1 MNPMM
6 KRLTRKRLVRSSLGA
21 LLAVAVLVAGCD
33 VMDVSNPNSLVEEDI
48 QSPSS
53 AAGLKN
59 GVLNATMVATGWTYA
74 PLSTISDELYWNGS
88 YESFGIYNVGRV
100 TVENNE
106 ITVNTFPELSEA
118 RWLADN
124 GITQLEAFDQDG
136 ALTDPTILTK
146 VYIYSAL
153 VRITIA
159 DAFDNFVYSDRQEA
173 APPIGEDNMAQV
185 YDEAIAHLDAA
196 ASRAQSNGNTTL
208 EMQALGLRARA
219 KHAQGVWQ
227 KLNPPGSMPADPL
240 VNGTG
245 ATADAEA
252 ALALMEGDYKAQF
265 DYASAQV
272 NNYLAGQVNQRQEV
286 LIAEPFNDLKTGNPD
301 PRMTAIRADFLNTDR
316 YTENFSPFTWLSA
329 REMHLIIA
337 EEAVGTDDDRARTEL
352 NAVRALDGLP
362 PVEPSDDL
370 TAFIEHE
377 RRANLFLQGRRLN
390 DMYRFGSQSPDWL
403 PNEDAATR
411 PGTLLPIPDNEIL
424 ANPNL

>member
-1 MNPMM
+1 
-6 KRLTRKRLVRSSLGA
+6 
-21 LLAVAVLVAGCD
+21 
-33 VMDVSNPNSLVEEDI
+33 MDVSNPNSLVAEDI
-48 QSPSS
+48 QSPAS

-59 GVLNATMVATGWTYA
+59 GLINATMVAIGWTYA
-74 PLSTISDELYWNGS
+74 PLSTISDEMYWNGS

-100 TVENNE
+100 TVRNNE

-124 GITQLEAFDQDG
+124 AITQLETFEQND
-136 ALTDPTILTK
+136 ALSDPTILTK

-153 VRITIA
+153 TRITIA
-159 DAFDNFVYSDRQEA
+159 DAFDDFVYSDRQDP
-173 APPIGEDNMAQV
+173 APPIGAGNMSQV
-185 YDEAIAHLDAA
+185 YDEAIAHLDNAV
-196 ASRAQSNGNTTL
+196 SRAQSNGNTTL

-219 KHAQGVWQ
+219 KHAKGVWQ
-227 KLNPPGSMPADPL
+227 KLNPPGTTPADPL
-240 VNGTG
+240 VSGTG

-252 ALALMEGDYKAQF
+252 ALALMETDYKAQF

-286 LIAEPFNDLKTGNPD
+286 LIAEPFDDPKTGDDD
-301 PRMTAIRADFLNTDR
+301 PRAVAIRSDFLNTDQ

-337 EEAVGTDDDRARTEL
+337 EEAVGTDNDRARTEL
-352 NAVRALDGLP
+352 NTVRALDGLP
-362 PVEPSDDL
+362 DVLATDDL

-377 RRANLFLQGRRLN
+377 RRANLLLQGRRLN

-403 PNEDAATR
+403 PNEDAATQ

>member
-1 MNPMM
+1 
-6 KRLTRKRLVRSSLGA
+6 
-21 LLAVAVLVAGCD
+21 
-33 VMDVSNPNSLVEEDI
+33 
-48 QSPSS
+48 
-53 AAGLKN
+53 
-59 GVLNATMVATGWTYA
+59 
-74 PLSTISDELYWNGS
+74 
-88 YESFGIYNVGRV
+88 
-100 TVENNE
+100 
-106 ITVNTFPELSEA
+106 
-118 RWLADN
+118 
-124 GITQLEAFDQDG
+124 
-136 ALTDPTILTK
+136 
-146 VYIYSAL
+146 
-153 VRITIA
+153 
-159 DAFDNFVYSDRQEA
+159 
-173 APPIGEDNMAQV
+173 MAQV

>member
-1 MNPMM
+1 MI
-6 KRLTRKRLVRSSLGA
+6 KWLTRQRLVQHSVGA

-33 VMDVSNPNSLVEEDI
+33 VMDVSNPNSLVAEDI
-48 QSPSS
+48 ESPSS

-59 GVLNATMVATGWTYA
+59 GLINATMVATGWAYA
-74 PLSTISDELYWNGS
+74 PLSTISDEMYWNGS

-100 TVENNE
+100 TVRNNE

-124 GITQLEAFDQDG
+124 AITQLETFEGNDELD
-136 ALTDPTILTK
+136 DPTILTK
-146 VYIYSAL
+146 AYLYSAL
-153 VRITIA
+153 TRITIA
-159 DAFDNFVYSDRQEA
+159 DTFDDFVYSDRQES
-173 APPIGEDNMAQV
+173 APAIGATNMSRV
-185 YDEAIAHLDAA
+185 YDEAIAHLDLAV
-196 ASRAQSNGNTTL
+196 SRAQSSGNAML

-219 KHAQGVWQ
+219 KHAKGVWQ
-227 KLNPPGSMPADPL
+227 KLNPAGSTPSDPL
-240 VNGTG
+240 VSGTG

-265 DYASAQV
+265 DYAAAQV

-286 LIAEPFNDLKTGNPD
+286 LIAEPFDDLKTGEED
-301 PRMTAIRADFLNTDR
+301 PRAVAIRNDFLNTSQ

-329 REMHLIIA
+329 REMRLIIA
-337 EEAVGTDDDRARTEL
+337 EEAVGTDDNQARTEL
-352 NAVRALDGLP
+352 NAVRSLDGLP
-362 PVEPSDDL
+362 DVVPGDDL

-377 RRANLFLQGRRLN
+377 RRANLLLQGRRLN
-390 DMYRFGSQSPDWL
+390 DMYRFGSPSPDWL
-403 PNEDAATR
+403 PNEDAATQ